1 MLPLLSFLISL
12 VLPCRGSI
20 RGDRPRVDRRPTV
33 HEHAA
38 VPVGLV
44 AKQLISKGTPGLIVA
59 TNGMYQATTIL
70 PPKEVEDG
78 AVADPS
84 YLSGRVAVVD
94 ILPGQQLTATDFTA
108 TP

>member
-1 MLPLLSFLISL
+1 MARSEEIG
-12 VLPCRGSI
+12 RGSS
-20 RGDRPRVDRRPTV
+20 RPTV